1 MQVGLLRSHGRLL
14 RPTSACDRM
23 KLQTFFDAAHL
34 LIRCEPRWAGRDMP
48 VGLLIVRRTSRSLS
62 GLYADN
68 AMKRRSIVWT
78 LALLTAAVVG
88 IWARQQMAIESRDQ
102 PATGVYLRI
111 LRRADALLGDASVW
125 NRHDDRVCDDDEAS
139 GKRSLFCALQKADR
153 EILGEYQHRNV
164 GLQEVRLVIQDATR
178 DRQTEM
184 VIRAL
189 RRFSL
194 PHRLM
199 DFNNLP
205 ETRFED
211 VKQVLRVASERI
223 AARLESKQ

>member
-1 MQVGLLRSHGRLL
+1 
-14 RPTSACDRM
+14 
-23 KLQTFFDAAHL
+23 
-34 LIRCEPRWAGRDMP
+34 
-48 VGLLIVRRTSRSLS
+48 
-62 GLYADN
+62 
-68 AMKRRSIVWT
+68 MKRRSIVLT
-78 LALLTAAVVG
+78 LALLTAAAVG
-88 IWARQQMAIESRDQ
+88 LWARQQFAIESRDQ
-102 PATGVYLRI
+102 PATADDLRI

-125 NRHDDRVCDDDEAS
+125 NRDDDRVCDDDEAS

-164 GLQEVRLVIQDATR
+164 ALQEVRFVIQDG
-178 DRQTEM
+178 RQTEM

>member
-1 MQVGLLRSHGRLL
+1 
-14 RPTSACDRM
+14 
-23 KLQTFFDAAHL
+23 
-34 LIRCEPRWAGRDMP
+34 
-48 VGLLIVRRTSRSLS
+48 
-62 GLYADN
+62 
-68 AMKRRSIVWT
+68 MKRRSIVLA
-78 LALLTAAVVG
+78 LALLAAAAVG
-88 IWARQQMAIESRDQ
+88 LWARQQFAIESRNQ
-102 PATGVYLRI
+102 PVTADDLRI

-125 NRHDDRVCDDDEAS
+125 NRHDDRVCDDDET
-139 GKRSLFCALQKADR
+139 GGRRSLFCALQRADR

-164 GLQEVRLVIQDATR
+164 ALQEVRFAIQDATR
-178 DRQTEM
+178 DRHMT
-184 VIRAL
+184 IRAL

>member
-1 MQVGLLRSHGRLL
+1 
-14 RPTSACDRM
+14 
-23 KLQTFFDAAHL
+23 
-34 LIRCEPRWAGRDMP
+34 
-48 VGLLIVRRTSRSLS
+48 
-62 GLYADN
+62 
-68 AMKRRSIVWT
+68 MKRRSIVWT
-78 LALLTAAVVG
+78 LALLTTAVVG
-88 IWARQQMAIESRDQ
+88 FWARQQMTIESRDQ
-102 PATGVYLRI
+102 PATADDLRI
-111 LRRADALLGDASVW
+111 LRRADGLLGDASVW
-125 NRHDDRVCDDDEAS
+125 NRADDRVCDDDEAS
-139 GKRSLFCALQKADR
+139 GKRSLFCALQKANR
-153 EILGEYQHRNV
+153 EILGEYQHRNLA
-164 GLQEVRLVIQDATR
+164 LQEMRLVIQDATR
-178 DRQTEM
+178 DRQAEM

>member
-1 MQVGLLRSHGRLL
+1 
-14 RPTSACDRM
+14 
-23 KLQTFFDAAHL
+23 
-34 LIRCEPRWAGRDMP
+34 
-48 VGLLIVRRTSRSLS
+48 
-62 GLYADN
+62 
-68 AMKRRSIVWT
+68 MKRRSIVLA
-78 LALLTAAVVG
+78 LALLTAAAVG
-88 IWARQQMAIESRDQ
+88 LWARQQFAMESRDQ
-102 PATGVYLRI
+102 PATADDLRI
-111 LRRADALLGDASVW
+111 LRRADALLGDAAVW

-139 GKRSLFCALQKADR
+139 GKRSLFCALQKANR

-164 GLQEVRLVIQDATR
+164 ALQEVRFAIQDATR
-178 DRQTEM
+178 DRHTEM
-184 VIRAL
+184 EIRAL
-189 RRFSL
+189 RRLGL

>member
-1 MQVGLLRSHGRLL
+1 
-14 RPTSACDRM
+14 
-23 KLQTFFDAAHL
+23 
-34 LIRCEPRWAGRDMP
+34 
-48 VGLLIVRRTSRSLS
+48 
-62 GLYADN
+62 
-68 AMKRRSIVWT
+68 MKRRSIVWT

-102 PATGVYLRI
+102 PATADDLRI

-164 GLQEVRLVIQDATR
+164 ALQEVRFVIQDAT
-178 DRQTEM
+178 RQTEM

>member
-1 MQVGLLRSHGRLL
+1 
-14 RPTSACDRM
+14 
-23 KLQTFFDAAHL
+23 
-34 LIRCEPRWAGRDMP
+34 
-48 VGLLIVRRTSRSLS
+48 
-62 GLYADN
+62 
-68 AMKRRSIVWT
+68 MKRRSIVWT

-88 IWARQQMAIESRDQ
+88 ILARQQMAIESRDQ
-102 PATGVYLRI
+102 PATADDLRI
-111 LRRADALLGDASVW
+111 LRRADAFLETLPCG

-164 GLQEVRLVIQDATR
+164 ALQEVRFVIQDATR

-223 AARLESKQ
+223 AARRESKQ

>member
-1 MQVGLLRSHGRLL
+1 
-14 RPTSACDRM
+14 
-23 KLQTFFDAAHL
+23 
-34 LIRCEPRWAGRDMP
+34 
-48 VGLLIVRRTSRSLS
+48 
-62 GLYADN
+62 
-68 AMKRRSIVWT
+68 MKRRSIVWT
-78 LALLTAAVVG
+78 LALLTVAVVG
-88 IWARQQMAIESRDQ
+88 IWARQQMAIESRDE
-102 PATGVYLRI
+102 PATSDDLRI
-111 LRRADALLGDASVW
+111 LRRADALLRDASVW
-125 NRHDDRVCDDDEAS
+125 TGRDDRVCDDDEAS
-139 GKRSLFCALQKADR
+139 GKRSLFCALQKAGR

-164 GLQEVRLVIQDATR
+164 ALQEVRFVIQDATR

>member
-1 MQVGLLRSHGRLL
+1 
-14 RPTSACDRM
+14 
-23 KLQTFFDAAHL
+23 
-34 LIRCEPRWAGRDMP
+34 
-48 VGLLIVRRTSRSLS
+48 
-62 GLYADN
+62 
-68 AMKRRSIVWT
+68 MKRPWIVLT
-78 LALLTAAVVG
+78 LVLLTAAVVG
-88 IWARQQMAIESRDQ
+88 ILARQQTAIESRDQ
-102 PATGVYLRI
+102 PATADDLRI
-111 LRRADALLGDASVW
+111 LQRAGALRGDASVW

-164 GLQEVRLVIQDATR
+164 ALQEVRFVIQDATR
-178 DRQTEM
+178 DRQIEM

-223 AARLESKQ
+223 AARLESRN

>member
-1 MQVGLLRSHGRLL
+1 
-14 RPTSACDRM
+14 
-23 KLQTFFDAAHL
+23 
-34 LIRCEPRWAGRDMP
+34 
-48 VGLLIVRRTSRSLS
+48 
-62 GLYADN
+62 
-68 AMKRRSIVWT
+68 MKRRSIVLT

-88 IWARQQMAIESRDQ
+88 VWARQQMAIEPRDQ
-102 PATGVYLRI
+102 PATADDLRI
-111 LRRADALLGDASVW
+111 LRRTDALLGDASVW

-139 GKRSLFCALQKADR
+139 GKRSLFCALQKANR
-153 EILGEYQHRNV
+153 ETLGEYQHRNV
-164 GLQEVRLVIQDATR
+164 ALQEVRFATQDATR

-184 VIRAL
+184 AIRAL
-189 RRFSL
+189 RRFSV

>member
-1 MQVGLLRSHGRLL
+1 MKTWLEFHDSTLTALTETKVGVTLDLTAYVHCWEASGESWLGTGWMQPVRILISGAGHGR
-14 RPTSACDRM
+14 
-23 KLQTFFDAAHL
+23 
-34 LIRCEPRWAGRDMP
+34 
-48 VGLLIVRRTSRSLS
+48 
-62 GLYADN
+62 
-68 AMKRRSIVWT
+68 
-78 LALLTAAVVG
+78 
-88 IWARQQMAIESRDQ
+88 
-102 PATGVYLRI
+102 PATDLPIDVADG
-111 LRRADALLGDASVW
+111 RRRVGAITHDNFVPLPFSAVDSISLW

-164 GLQEVRLVIQDATR
+164 ALQKVRFAIQDATR

-184 VIRAL
+184 AIRAL

-223 AARLESKQ
+223 AARLEKSKP

>member
-1 MQVGLLRSHGRLL
+1 
-14 RPTSACDRM
+14 
-23 KLQTFFDAAHL
+23 
-34 LIRCEPRWAGRDMP
+34 
-48 VGLLIVRRTSRSLS
+48 
-62 GLYADN
+62 
-68 AMKRRSIVWT
+68 MKRRSIVWT

-102 PATGVYLRI
+102 PATADDLRI

-164 GLQEVRLVIQDATR
+164 ALQEVRFAIQDATR
-178 DRQTEM
+178 DQQM
-184 VIRAL
+184 AIRAL

>member
-1 MQVGLLRSHGRLL
+1 
-14 RPTSACDRM
+14 
-23 KLQTFFDAAHL
+23 
-34 LIRCEPRWAGRDMP
+34 
-48 VGLLIVRRTSRSLS
+48 
-62 GLYADN
+62 
-68 AMKRRSIVWT
+68 MKRRSIVWT
-78 LALLTAAVVG
+78 LALLMAAVVG
-88 IWARQQMAIESRDQ
+88 IWARQQMGIESRDQ
-102 PATGVYLRI
+102 PATADDLRI
-111 LRRADALLGDASVW
+111 LRRADAFLGDASVW
-125 NRHDDRVCDDDEAS
+125 NRHDDRVCDDDEAG
-139 GKRSLFCALQKADR
+139 GKRSLFCALHKADQ

-164 GLQEVRLVIQDATR
+164 ALQEVRFVIQDATR
-178 DRQTEM
+178 DRQTEI
-184 VIRAL
+184 VIDAL

>member
-1 MQVGLLRSHGRLL
+1 
-14 RPTSACDRM
+14 
-23 KLQTFFDAAHL
+23 
-34 LIRCEPRWAGRDMP
+34 
-48 VGLLIVRRTSRSLS
+48 
-62 GLYADN
+62 
-68 AMKRRSIVWT
+68 MKRRSIVWT
-78 LALLTAAVVG
+78 LALLTAAVAVTWG
-88 IWARQQMAIESRDQ
+88 RQQPANEPRDQ
-102 PATGVYLRI
+102 PATADDLRI
-111 LRRADALLGDASVW
+111 LRRADVLLGDASVW
-125 NRHDDRVCDDDEAS
+125 NRDDDRVCDDDEAS
-139 GKRSLFCALQKADR
+139 GKRSLFCALQKAGR

-164 GLQEVRLVIQDATR
+164 ALQEVRFVIQDATR

>member
-1 MQVGLLRSHGRLL
+1 
-14 RPTSACDRM
+14 
-23 KLQTFFDAAHL
+23 
-34 LIRCEPRWAGRDMP
+34 
-48 VGLLIVRRTSRSLS
+48 
-62 GLYADN
+62 
-68 AMKRRSIVWT
+68 MKRRSIILT
-78 LALLTAAVVG
+78 LALLMAAVVG
-88 IWARQQMAIESRDQ
+88 LLARQQMAIESRDQ
-102 PATGVYLRI
+102 PATADDLRI

-153 EILGEYQHRNV
+153 EVLGEYQHRNV
-164 GLQEVRLVIQDATR
+164 ALQEVRFAIQDATR
-178 DRQTEM
+178 DQQTAM
-184 VIRAL
+184 AIRAL

-223 AARLESKQ
+223 TARLEKSKP

>member
-1 MQVGLLRSHGRLL
+1 
-14 RPTSACDRM
+14 
-23 KLQTFFDAAHL
+23 
-34 LIRCEPRWAGRDMP
+34 
-48 VGLLIVRRTSRSLS
+48 
-62 GLYADN
+62 
-68 AMKRRSIVWT
+68 MKRRSIVLT

-88 IWARQQMAIESRDQ
+88 VWARQQMAIESRDQ
-102 PATGVYLRI
+102 PATADDLRI
-111 LRRADALLGDASVW
+111 LRRADTLLGDASVW

-139 GKRSLFCALQKADR
+139 AKRSLFCALQKSNR

-164 GLQEVRLVIQDATR
+164 ALQEVRFVIQDATR

>member
-1 MQVGLLRSHGRLL
+1 
-14 RPTSACDRM
+14 
-23 KLQTFFDAAHL
+23 
-34 LIRCEPRWAGRDMP
+34 
-48 VGLLIVRRTSRSLS
+48 
-62 GLYADN
+62 
-68 AMKRRSIVWT
+68 
-78 LALLTAAVVG
+78 
-88 IWARQQMAIESRDQ
+88 MAIESRDQ
-102 PATGVYLRI
+102 PATADDLKI

-125 NRHDDRVCDDDEAS
+125 NNHDDRVCDDDEAS
-139 GKRSLFCALQKADR
+139 GKRSLFCALQKADW

-164 GLQEVRLVIQDATR
+164 ALQEVRFVIQDATR

-189 RRFSL
+189 RRFSV

-199 DFNNLP
+199 DFSNLP

>member
-1 MQVGLLRSHGRLL
+1 
-14 RPTSACDRM
+14 
-23 KLQTFFDAAHL
+23 
-34 LIRCEPRWAGRDMP
+34 
-48 VGLLIVRRTSRSLS
+48 
-62 GLYADN
+62 
-68 AMKRRSIVWT
+68 MKRRSIVVA

-88 IWARQQMAIESRDQ
+88 VWARQQMAIESRDQ
-102 PATGVYLRI
+102 PATADDLRI
-111 LRRADALLGDASVW
+111 LGRADALLGDASVW

-164 GLQEVRLVIQDATR
+164 ALQEVRFVIQDA
-178 DRQTEM
+178 
-184 VIRAL
+184 IRP
-189 RRFSL
+189 FSL

-205 ETRFED
+205 ETQFED

-223 AARLESKQ
+223 AAR

>member
-1 MQVGLLRSHGRLL
+1 
-14 RPTSACDRM
+14 
-23 KLQTFFDAAHL
+23 
-34 LIRCEPRWAGRDMP
+34 
-48 VGLLIVRRTSRSLS
+48 
-62 GLYADN
+62 
-68 AMKRRSIVWT
+68 MKRPWIVLT

-88 IWARQQMAIESRDQ
+88 IWARQQTAIESRDQ
-102 PATGVYLRI
+102 PATADDLRI
-111 LRRADALLGDASVW
+111 VQRADALLGDASVW
-125 NRHDDRVCDDDEAS
+125 NRQDDRVCGDDEAR
-139 GKRSLFCALQKADR
+139 GKRSLFCALQNADR

-164 GLQEVRLVIQDATR
+164 ALQEVRFVIQDATR
-178 DRQTEM
+178 DRRTEM

>member
-1 MQVGLLRSHGRLL
+1 MQ
-14 RPTSACDRM
+14 
-23 KLQTFFDAAHL
+23 
-34 LIRCEPRWAGRDMP
+34 
-48 VGLLIVRRTSRSLS
+48 
-62 GLYADN
+62 
-68 AMKRRSIVWT
+68 RRSILGT

-88 IWARQQMAIESRDQ
+88 MWARQPMAIESRDQ
-102 PATGVYLRI
+102 PATPDDLRI

-139 GKRSLFCALQKADR
+139 GNRSLFCALQKADR

-164 GLQEVRLVIQDATR
+164 ALQEVRFVIQDATR
-178 DRQTEM
+178 DRHTEM
-184 VIRAL
+184 VIGAL

-223 AARLESKQ
+223 AARLEPKQ